1 MAESE
6 STDVL
11 IVGAGPYG
19 LSLASRLRNHRV
31 EHVILGES
39 MGFWRHNMPAG
50 MYLRSSWDWYLD
62 PQGIWTI
69 ERFLKD
75 RGLQKSDVEPFPL
88 DTYLEYVEW
97 FRRAEGIE
105 PVESRVQRLD
115 YGAEGTFVAV
125 CSDGKRFSAKRVVIA
140 LGFSSFPHIPVELP
154 SDLPRHRVHHT
165 LDFVDLS
172 RAAGKS
178 FLIVGGRQSAFEW
191 SALLAEAGAERVIV
205 SHRHPSPAFEE
216 ADWSWVA
223 PLVEGMI
230 ADPGWFRAISNEER
244 SSISQRLW
252 GEGRLKVEPW
262 LEPRLRN
269 APVEVRPESRLRSAS
284 IGNGERVS
292 VELDDGTTFGVD
304 EIILATGY
312 KADISRVDFVARGSV
327 FDHIVAVDGHPV
339 LDAHFQSSVPGL
351 YMTSMLATRD
361 FGPFFGFTVACRA
374 AATVLGDELSR
385 TQQTTNSDDAQRI
398 HRS

>member
-1 MAESE
+1 MGDSE

-11 IVGAGPYG
+11 IIGAGPYG
-19 LSLASRLRNHRV
+19 LSLASRLRNHHV
-31 EHVILGES
+31 DFVILGES
-39 MGFWRHNMPAG
+39 MGSWRHNMPAG

-69 ERFLKD
+69 ERFLED

-88 DTYLEYVEW
+88 GTYLDYVEW

-105 PVESRVQRLD
+105 PIDSRVQRLD
-115 YGAEGTFVAV
+115 YGADGSFIAV
-125 CSDGKRFSAKRVVIA
+125 CDDGNRFSAQRVVIA
-140 LGFSSFPHIPVELP
+140 LGFSSFPHMPVELL
-154 SDLPRHRVHHT
+154 SDLPRSRVHHT

-178 FLIVGGRQSAFEW
+178 FLILGGRQSAFEW
-191 SALLAEAGAERVIV
+191 SALLAEAGAERVVV
-205 SHRHPSPAFEE
+205 SHRHPSPVFAE

-230 ADPGWFRAISNEER
+230 AIPGWFRAISVADR

-252 GEGRLKVEPW
+252 GEGRLKIEPW
-262 LEPRLRN
+262 LEPRLKD
-269 APVEVRPESRLRSAS
+269 APVDVRAESRLSSAS
-284 IGNGERVS
+284 LENGEKVRI
-292 VELDDGTTFGVD
+292 ELDDGTRYEVD

-312 KADISRVDFVARGSV
+312 KADISRVDFVARGSI

-339 LDAHFQSSVPGL
+339 LDEHFQSSVPGL
-351 YMTSMLATRD
+351 YMTSMLATSD
-361 FGPFFGFTVACRA
+361 FGPFFAFTVACRA

-385 TQQTTNSDDAQRI
+385 TQRTWNKFDA
-398 HRS
+398 